1 MDLEARFKDPPDQ
14 FKTVDLSRQVY
25 IRKSTLMSE
34 RAFNGPPQPS
44 AIRSSVEKIM
54 RCSQSLTCL
63 LAFYAVTLP
72 AGTVSGAPRSV
83 VVTEAQNGQNVQI
96 GINDV
101 LIVRLQAQAGTGYS
115 WAVTT
120 VHHSCDCRKSTPTGL
135 TIPGGPE
142 VQLFTFKPIS
152 SGNALLSFA
161 YRRAW
166 ETRTAFRANFAIW
179 KVSVSTH

>member
-1 MDLEARFKDPPDQ
+1 
-14 FKTVDLSRQVY
+14 
-25 IRKSTLMSE
+25 
-34 RAFNGPPQPS
+34 
-44 AIRSSVEKIM
+44 
-54 RCSQSLTCL
+54 
-63 LAFYAVTLP
+63 LAFYAITLP
-72 AGTVSGAPRSV
+72 ADTVSGAPRSV
-83 VVTEAQNGQNVQI
+83 VVTEAQNGQNIQI

-120 VHHSCDCRKSTPTGL
+120 VPSFLRLSQEHTEPTGR

-161 YRRAW
+161 YWRPW
-166 ETRTAFRANFAIW
+166 ETGQPPARTYNV
-179 KVSVSTH
+179 KVSVFTH

>member
-1 MDLEARFKDPPDQ
+1 M
-14 FKTVDLSRQVY
+14 V
-25 IRKSTLMSE
+25 
-34 RAFNGPPQPS
+34 
-44 AIRSSVEKIM
+44 KIM

-72 AGTVSGAPRSV
+72 ADTVSGAPHSV

-96 GINDV
+96 GTNDV

-120 VHHSCDCRKSTPTGL
+120 VPSFLRLSQEDSEPTGR
-135 TIPGGPE
+135 TIPGGTE

-152 SGNALLSFA
+152 SGNALLSFT
-161 YRRAW
+161 YRRPW
-166 ETRTAFRANFAIW
+166 ETGQPPARTYNV
-179 KVSVSTH
+179 KVSVVTY

>member
-1 MDLEARFKDPPDQ
+1 
-14 FKTVDLSRQVY
+14 
-25 IRKSTLMSE
+25 
-34 RAFNGPPQPS
+34 
-44 AIRSSVEKIM
+44 
-54 RCSQSLTCL
+54 

-72 AGTVSGAPRSV
+72 AAKVSGAARSF

-101 LIVRLQAQAGTGYS
+101 LFVRIQAQAGTGYS

-120 VHHSCDCRKSTPTGL
+120 VPSFLRLSQEHTKPTGL

-161 YRRAW
+161 YRRPW
-166 ETRTAFRANFAIW
+166 ETGQPPVRTYNV

>member
-1 MDLEARFKDPPDQ
+1 M
-14 FKTVDLSRQVY
+14 V
-25 IRKSTLMSE
+25 
-34 RAFNGPPQPS
+34 
-44 AIRSSVEKIM
+44 KIM
-54 RCSQSLTCL
+54 RCSQSLTSL

-72 AGTVSGAPRSV
+72 TATVSGAPRSV

-115 WAVTT
+115 WAVAT
-120 VHHSCDCRKSTPTGL
+120 VTSFLRLSQEHTEPTGR
-135 TIPGGPE
+135 TIPGGRE

-152 SGNALLSFA
+152 SGNSLLSFA
-161 YRRAW
+161 YRRPW
-166 ETRTAFRANFAIW
+166 ETGQPPARTYNV